1 MLDNISRVYLK
12 QSGVKGSDYVNASYI
27 DVSLQSHVLKCCMIH
42 IVRLLAKF
50 NCVECT
56 LVCQ

>member
-42 IVRLLAKF
+42 IVRLLAKL
-50 NCVECT
+50 C
-56 LVCQ
+56 